1 MKKTEIMQK
10 LTRSANR
17 AGLKLQK
24 HSPEILIVTGIGLG
38 IVATVKACQATLKV
52 ESVVEKHTEKMDE
65 INKKYEDGVTED
77 GKDYT
82 YNDCKK
88 EKTKAYLQTGVEFT
102 KLYGPSVALGGLS
115 ITSILAS
122 NNILRKRN
130 VALVA
135 AYTAVDKG
143 FKEYRGRVVERF
155 GKEVDQELRFG
166 VQKEEVETVV
176 KDEDGNEKVVKSEV
190 NVVDPTK
197 ICDYSKFFDA
207 SCAGWHKNSEYNLMT
222 LKRQQDYANDL
233 LQERGHVFLNEV
245 YDMLG
250 IDRTEAGNI
259 VGWIYDEKN
268 PNGDNFIDF
277 GIYDQDNERKRA
289 FVNGHENVILLDF
302 NVDGVIIDKIET
314 KRRRGN

>member
-10 LTRSANR
+10 ATRSVNR
-17 AGLKLQK
+17 AGLTLKK
-24 HSPEILIVTGIGLG
+24 NSPEILVITGIGLG
-38 IVATVKACQATLKV
+38 ILAAVKACQATLKV
-52 ESVVEKHTEKMDE
+52 ESVVEKHTEKMDK
-65 INKKYEDGVTED
+65 INKDYEAGVTES

-82 YNDCKK
+82 YDDCKK
-88 EKTKAYLQTGVEFT
+88 DKAKAYLQTGVELT
-102 KLYGPSVALGGLS
+102 KIYGPSVAIGGLAV
-115 ITSILAS
+115 TSILAS

-166 VQKEEVETVV
+166 VKKEEVETVI
-176 KDEDGNEKVVKSEV
+176 KDEDGNEKVVKSEI
-190 NVVDPTK
+190 NIVDPTK
-197 ICDYSKFFDA
+197 ICDYSKFYDA
-207 SCAGWHKNSEYNLMT
+207 SCTGWTKNPEYNLMT

-233 LQERGHVFLNEV
+233 LQENGHVFLNEV

-268 PNGDNFIDF
+268 PTGDNFIDF

-302 NVDGVIIDKIET
+302 NVDGIILDKIE
-314 KRRRGN
+314 KRRRGK

>member
-1 MKKTEIMQK
+1 MKKTEIMNK
-10 LTRSANR
+10 VKRSVNR
-17 AGLKLQK
+17 AGLTLRK
-24 HSPEILIVTGIGLG
+24 HSPEILVITGIGLG
-38 IVATVKACQATLKV
+38 VLATVKACQATLKV
-52 ESVVEKHTEKMDE
+52 ESVVEKHTKKMDE
-65 INKKYEDGVTED
+65 INKKYEEGVTES
-77 GKDYT
+77 GEDYT
-82 YNDCKK
+82 HEDMKK
-88 EKTKAYLQTGVEFT
+88 EKTKVYFQTGVEFG
-102 KLYGPSVALGGLS
+102 KLYGPSVAIGTLS
-115 ITSILAS
+115 VTSILAS

-130 VALVA
+130 VALAA
-135 AYTAVDKG
+135 AYTAIDKG

-155 GKEVDQELRFG
+155 GEDIDRELRFG
-166 VQKEEVETVV
+166 VKTQEVEEVV
-176 KDEDGNEKVVKSEV
+176 KDEDGNETVVKSTV

-197 ICDYSKFFDA
+197 ICDYSKFYDA
-207 SCAGWHKNSEYNLMT
+207 SCTGWNKSPEYNLMT

-233 LQERGHVFLNEV
+233 LQERGHVFLNDV

-302 NVDGVIIDKIET
+302 NVDGVILDKIE
-314 KRRRGN
+314 KKKN